1 MGMVKIADLK
11 NNLSRHLAYVRKGG
25 EITVLDRDTPVAR
38 IVPFVAGERKP
49 ARRGAASAGRAA
61 DRIAELAR
69 RGVLAPGDP
78 AALAAWLEAHAPE
91 RLPDGSRGAVD
102 VLLEMR
108 RESTR

>member
-1 MGMVKIADLK
+1 MVKIADLK
-11 NNLSRHLAYVRKGG
+11 NNLSRHLAHVRRGG

-38 IVPFVAGERKP
+38 IVPFVAGGQRRG
-49 ARRGAASAGRAA
+49 RRGAATAPENDRMAA
-61 DRIAELAR
+61 LAR
-69 RGVLAPGDP
+69 QGVVAPGDP
-78 AALAAWLEAHAPE
+78 AAVAEWLEAHAPV